1 MIHWHTEKKIRWHM
15 GFIPFA
21 KFCISRLVKKI
32 YKDGYYDGVAFT
44 TRNKIIHSFDDN
56 ISMTPSQWI
65 TALRLGKSTPKIDNE
80 GRKIL
85 FVEGVKK

>member
-1 MIHWHTEKKIRWHM
+1 MTIKWYREEKIRWHM

-32 YKDGYYDGVAFT
+32 YKDGYYDGVSFT

-56 ISMTPSQWI
+56 ISMTASQWI
-65 TALRLGKSTPKIDNE
+65 TALRLTPKIDNE

>member
-1 MIHWHTEKKIRWHM
+1 MTIKWYREEKIRWHM

-32 YKDGYYDGVAFT
+32 YKDGYYDGVSFT

-56 ISMTPSQWI
+56 ISMTASQWI
-65 TALRLGKSTPKIDNE
+65 TALRLTEKIDNE

-85 FVEGVKK
+85 FVKIE

>member
-1 MIHWHTEKKIRWHM
+1 MTIKWYREEKIRWHM

-21 KFCISRLVKKI
+21 KFYISRLVKKI
-32 YKDGYYDGVAFT
+32 YKDGYYDGVSFT

-56 ISMTPSQWI
+56 ISMTASQWI
-65 TALRLGKSTPKIDNE
+65 TALRLTKKIDNE

>member
-1 MIHWHTEKKIRWHM
+1 M

-32 YKDGYYDGVAFT
+32 YKDGYYDGVAFAK
-44 TRNKIIHSFDDN
+44 TRKKIIHSFDDN

-65 TALRLGKSTPKIDNE
+65 TALRLTPKIDNE

-85 FVEGVKK
+85 FVEGVKIK

>member
-1 MIHWHTEKKIRWHM
+1 MIKWHTEKKIRWHM

-21 KFCISRLVKKI
+21 KFCMSRLVKKI
-32 YKDGYYDGVAFT
+32 YKDGYYDGVSFT

-56 ISMTPSQWI
+56 ISMTASQWI
-65 TALRLGKSTPKIDNE
+65 TALRLTPKIDNE

>member
-1 MIHWHTEKKIRWHM
+1 MIHWYTEKKIRWHM

-65 TALRLGKSTPKIDNE
+65 TALRLTPKIDNE

>member
-15 GFIPFA
+15 GFMPFA
-21 KFCISRLVKKI
+21 KFCISKLIKKI
-32 YKDGYYDGVAFT
+32 YKDGYYDGVAFAK
-44 TRNKIIHSFDDN
+44 TRNKIIRSFDD

-65 TALRLGKSTPKIDNE
+65 TALRLTQKIDNE

-85 FVEGVKK
+85 FVEGVKIK

>member
-1 MIHWHTEKKIRWHM
+1 MTFHWYTEKKIRWHM

-32 YKDGYYDGVAFT
+32 YKDGYYDGVSFAT
-44 TRNKIIHSFDDN
+44 TRNKIIRGLDN
-56 ISMTPSQWI
+56 ISMTPSQWM
-65 TALRLGKSTPKIDNE
+65 TALRLTEKIDNE

-85 FVEGVKK
+85 FVDGVKLK

>member
-1 MIHWHTEKKIRWHM
+1 M
-15 GFIPFA
+15 GFMPFA
-21 KFCISRLVKKI
+21 KFCMSRLVKKI
-32 YKDGYYDGVAFT
+32 YKDGYYDGVSFT

-65 TALRLGKSTPKIDNE
+65 TALRLTPKIDNE

-85 FVEGVKK
+85 FVDGVKIK

>member
-15 GFIPFA
+15 GFMPFA
-21 KFCISRLVKKI
+21 KFCISKLIKKI
-32 YKDGYYDGVAFT
+32 YKDGYYDGVAFAK
-44 TRNKIIHSFDDN
+44 TRNKIIRSFDD

-65 TALRLGKSTPKIDNE
+65 TTLRLTQKIDNE

-85 FVEGVKK
+85 FVEGVKIK